1 MNCPGLPAVPPFLE
15 RPGKPPVPWSQWRRM
30 FDNYMLAIDG
40 ISYRPDRQKAMLL
53 HALGTEGQRIFYT
66 LSVPAVPSE
75 QSSGDSTTATVNVY
89 KEALATLEKRYAESY
104 NVMVERRKFRQ
115 RSQLPDESI
124 EEYVTALRGL
134 AITCNYGTMLDETL
148 RDQLVDKALLPQV
161 RERLLLEGSTLT
173 LERATQIAS
182 HVEQSRKE
190 AQRILQENTAAV
202 EKVFKKPFKRSAG
215 KPATPKPQA
224 QGKNATTCFR
234 CGSPYHLANSQ
245 ECKAR
250 YKECFKCKK
259 IGHFGAVCRGAK
271 KQQRGATR
279 EVVTEGAHHEDYPSR
294 TEPAILLEVQSSAK
308 KAIHIT
314 AEAGGKDVTFLID
327 TGSSVSIIS
336 SVVYQ
341 STYAEK
347 FTLQP
352 ASIELHDYSRKEIP
366 VRGCVILPVKYKT
379 RSATLL
385 FYVVHHGTTLLGL
398 DAVAALDLRIDG
410 ALLQCLETAV
420 TTGASERIA
429 KCEFANLFSPELGL
443 AKGYEHKVK
452 VRTDVQP
459 TTTKLR
465 RLPLQI
471 RDDVSKELK
480 KLLDMGV
487 IEAIDASPWVSPLVV
502 AKKKDGRIRLCV
514 DLRAPNKAVVPDCYP
529 LPNMEELLNKLSGAK
544 IFSKLDLT
552 AAYHQLVLAEES
564 RDLTAFITHEG
575 LFRYKR
581 LCFGLASAP
590 SAFQKLLANVLKGC
604 TGALHYL
611 DDIIIFGKNE
621 EEHEQNLRSVLQR
634 ISDAGL
640 RLNHKCVF
648 GVSEL
653 SFIGHTVKEGKLFPL
668 DTNVKAILEAPAP
681 SDLRTLR
688 SFLGMSGHY
697 AKFIKNYA
705 DVVEPLRELLRGADA
720 FHWNPRAQASFEKV
734 KRHISTCSAL
744 SMFEPALPVTVT
756 TDASAYGLGAVLR
769 QRDGSI
775 FRTVSFASRALTP
788 QGRKYSAGERE
799 ALACIWAVEHWHVYL
814 WGRPFT
820 LETDHQALQTLL
832 STQGTGHRP
841 LRISRWVSRLLS
853 YNFTVVYKKGKDN
866 EIADA
871 LSRLPLPYHAQE
883 PFEDDVVCIV
893 TECISKEQ
901 LQRETTSDSVMQDV
915 LRYIRTEWPSKA
927 ALRDNAVPF
936 FKVRTE
942 LSEVDGLLLRG
953 DRIVVPPA
961 LVSRVIGLAHEAHP
975 GIVRTKQRLRQLY
988 WWPAMD
994 SNVETA
1000 IRGCDI
1006 CQTAD
1011 KSAKTA
1017 PAPLTPVKLPEEPWE
1032 KVSMDVVGPFEKAP
1046 QNCRYM
1052 ITLIDYHSRWPEV
1065 CFSNTVTTS
1074 TVIGFLRQIF
1084 SREGHPVEIVTDN
1097 GCQFISHEFRA
1108 FLQERGI
1115 RHIRSSVY
1123 HPQGNGM
1130 IERFNKVLKSFVQ
1143 VAQLENRP
1151 IKEAV
1156 LEYIGV
1162 YRATPHASTGLAP
1175 AFLLHGR
1182 DIRTRL
1188 NTIGF
1193 PTRKFLTE
1201 PASEISRLRE
1211 RIEKKQARLKAYID
1225 EKRSAKQQHLEPGDF
1240 VRVKLPGHIY
1250 KGQLRYSEPRK
1261 IIKKRSNN
1269 SFLLDDNRIWN
1280 SSKLSKVPKEA
1291 LPRLL
1296 RRPTSGSDPTPVAM
1310 YWNVPSDET
1319 PHQTSPD
1326 PSWPDDNGS
1335 GSGAATAQ
1343 SRQADDEPAQNSAT
1357 TSGTTQQTK
1366 TDKVDVPAQEV
1377 QLRRSSRTRK
1387 RPQRLGF
1394 C

>member
-668 DTNVKAILEAPAP
+668 QV
-681 SDLRTLR
+681 
-688 SFLGMSGHY
+688 
-697 AKFIKNYA
+697 
-705 DVVEPLRELLRGADA
+705 
-720 FHWNPRAQASFEKV
+720 
-734 KRHISTCSAL
+734 
-744 SMFEPALPVTVT
+744 
-756 TDASAYGLGAVLR
+756 
-769 QRDGSI
+769 
-775 FRTVSFASRALTP
+775 
-788 QGRKYSAGERE
+788 
-799 ALACIWAVEHWHVYL
+799 
-814 WGRPFT
+814 
-820 LETDHQALQTLL
+820 
-832 STQGTGHRP
+832 
-841 LRISRWVSRLLS
+841 
-853 YNFTVVYKKGKDN
+853 TVVYKKGKDN

-1097 GCQFISHEFRA
+1097 GCQFISHEFRT

-1296 RRPTSGSDPTPVAM
+1296 RRPTSGSDATPVAM

>member
-1 MNCPGLPAVPPFLE
+1 
-15 RPGKPPVPWSQWRRM
+15 
-30 FDNYMLAIDG
+30 
-40 ISYRPDRQKAMLL
+40 MLL

-89 KEALATLEKRYAESY
+89 KEALATLEKRYAENY

-124 EEYVTALRGL
+124 AEYVTALRGL

-190 AQRILQENTAAV
+190 TQRILQENTAAV

-294 TEPAILLEVQSSAK
+294 TEPAILLEVQSSAA

-314 AEAGGKDVTFLID
+314 AEADGKDVTFLID

-341 STYAEK
+341 STYAKK

-352 ASIELHDYSRKEIP
+352 ASRTSRLFEERDP
-366 VRGCVILPVKYKT
+366 
-379 RSATLL
+379 SA
-385 FYVVHHGTTLLGL
+385 
-398 DAVAALDLRIDG
+398 R
-410 ALLQCLETAV
+410 CLETAD

-429 KCEFANLFSPELGL
+429 KCESANLFSPELGL

-480 KLLDMGV
+480 KLLDMDV

-552 AAYHQLVLAEES
+552 AAYHQLLLAEES

-611 DDIIIFGKNE
+611 EDIIIFGKNE
-621 EEHEQNLRSVLQR
+621 EEHEQDLRSILQR

-640 RLNHKCVF
+640 RLNHN
-648 GVSEL
+648 
-653 SFIGHTVKEGKLFPL
+653 IGRKMFPL
-668 DTNVKAILEAPAP
+668 ETNVKAILEAPAP

-720 FHWNPRAQASFEKV
+720 FHWNPQAQESFEKV
-734 KRHISTCSAL
+734 KRLISTCSAL
-744 SMFEPALPVTVT
+744 SMFEPALPVP
-756 TDASAYGLGAVLR
+756 S
-769 QRDGSI
+769 
-775 FRTVSFASRALTP
+775 
-788 QGRKYSAGERE
+788 
-799 ALACIWAVEHWHVYL
+799 
-814 WGRPFT
+814 
-820 LETDHQALQTLL
+820 LQTP
-832 STQGTGHRP
+832 P
-841 LRISRWVSRLLS
+841 LMGLVLFCVS
-853 YNFTVVYKKGKDN
+853 GM
-866 EIADA
+866 A
-871 LSRLPLPYHAQE
+871 
-883 PFEDDVVCIV
+883 
-893 TECISKEQ
+893 
-901 LQRETTSDSVMQDV
+901 
-915 LRYIRTEWPSKA
+915 PSSA
-927 ALRDNAVPF
+927 RCP
-936 FKVRTE
+936 
-942 LSEVDGLLLRG
+942 S
-953 DRIVVPPA
+953 
-961 LVSRVIGLAHEAHP
+961 HP
-975 GIVRTKQRLRQLY
+975 GR
-988 WWPAMD
+988 
-994 SNVETA
+994 
-1000 IRGCDI
+1000 
-1006 CQTAD
+1006 
-1011 KSAKTA
+1011 
-1017 PAPLTPVKLPEEPWE
+1017 
-1032 KVSMDVVGPFEKAP
+1032 
-1046 QNCRYM
+1046 
-1052 ITLIDYHSRWPEV
+1052 
-1065 CFSNTVTTS
+1065 
-1074 TVIGFLRQIF
+1074 
-1084 SREGHPVEIVTDN
+1084 
-1097 GCQFISHEFRA
+1097 
-1108 FLQERGI
+1108 
-1115 RHIRSSVY
+1115 
-1123 HPQGNGM
+1123 
-1130 IERFNKVLKSFVQ
+1130 
-1143 VAQLENRP
+1143 
-1151 IKEAV
+1151 
-1156 LEYIGV
+1156 
-1162 YRATPHASTGLAP
+1162 
-1175 AFLLHGR
+1175 
-1182 DIRTRL
+1182 
-1188 NTIGF
+1188 
-1193 PTRKFLTE
+1193 
-1201 PASEISRLRE
+1201 
-1211 RIEKKQARLKAYID
+1211 
-1225 EKRSAKQQHLEPGDF
+1225 
-1240 VRVKLPGHIY
+1240 
-1250 KGQLRYSEPRK
+1250 
-1261 IIKKRSNN
+1261 
-1269 SFLLDDNRIWN
+1269 
-1280 SSKLSKVPKEA
+1280 
-1291 LPRLL
+1291 
-1296 RRPTSGSDPTPVAM
+1296 
-1310 YWNVPSDET
+1310 
-1319 PHQTSPD
+1319 
-1326 PSWPDDNGS
+1326 
-1335 GSGAATAQ
+1335 
-1343 SRQADDEPAQNSAT
+1343 
-1357 TSGTTQQTK
+1357 
-1366 TDKVDVPAQEV
+1366 
-1377 QLRRSSRTRK
+1377 
-1387 RPQRLGF
+1387 
-1394 C
+1394 